1 VEKKLLIPTWTI
13 ILLLLS
19 PPVWAGTYYCNS
31 STGNDSWNGLYA
43 TYQGG
48 SNGPWATIDHAL
60 ETISID
66 GGHTIWIADG
76 TYDEFI
82 WAKRSFTNP
91 VYFKAENPYKVVL
104 TNSNCNTALFLWGV
118 NQNFQGVRITS
129 SNSSACNVEGLTVK
143 ELMWF
148 WRCDDCGL
156 YDVVMHDSLYSDLIS
171 VQGGSNITIDGC
183 MFYNTQGWDEEIDI
197 NFGANGV
204 YVQDSIFFRDY
215 EGSGRSV
222 DTQAQSFIIVK
233 SSDVNEPNPPTR
245 NVYIRRNIFMNHE
258 GYDWGAIFRIGEDG
272 HRSYEAQDVTFE
284 NNLVL
289 MDNFMKMGNLI
300 TLTAADGVTV
310 RANTF
315 IGDFDSSNYF
325 LLRTENYGSNNKSR
339 EVYFYN
345 NILADTDGGMPR
357 FTYSP
362 SSQITSAWELDNN
375 LYYNGDASLPTNDAD
390 EINYSDDSNRI
401 VDDPDLT
408 DNIRLQVPRWTG
420 PGFQGGY
427 GTIAEAFRD
436 IVTTY
441 GVPASGSPVT
451 DAANANNM
459 PSEDILGNP
468 RPGGGGYDIG
478 AYESQGITSGPPPP
492 PTDLRI
498 ISVK

>member
-1 VEKKLLIPTWTI
+1 
-13 ILLLLS
+13 
-19 PPVWAGTYYCNS
+19 
-31 STGNDSWNGLYA
+31 
-43 TYQGG
+43 
-48 SNGPWATIDHAL
+48 
-60 ETISID
+60 
-66 GGHTIWIADG
+66 
-76 TYDEFI
+76 
-82 WAKRSFTNP
+82 
-91 VYFKAENPYKVVL
+91 
-104 TNSNCNTALFLWGV
+104 
-118 NQNFQGVRITS
+118 
-129 SNSSACNVEGLTVK
+129 
-143 ELMWF
+143 
-148 WRCDDCGL
+148 
-156 YDVVMHDSLYSDLIS
+156 
-171 VQGGSNITIDGC
+171 
-183 MFYNTQGWDEEIDI
+183 
-197 NFGANGV
+197 
-204 YVQDSIFFRDY
+204 
-215 EGSGRSV
+215 
-222 DTQAQSFIIVK
+222 
-233 SSDVNEPNPPTR
+233 
-245 NVYIRRNIFMNHE
+245 MNYE

-315 IGDFDSSNYF
+315 VGDFDSSNYF

-441 GVPASGSPVT
+441 GVPARGSPVT
-451 DAANANNM
+451 DAANASNM

-468 RPGGGGYDIG
+468 RPGGNGYDIG

-492 PTDLRI
+492 PTGLRI